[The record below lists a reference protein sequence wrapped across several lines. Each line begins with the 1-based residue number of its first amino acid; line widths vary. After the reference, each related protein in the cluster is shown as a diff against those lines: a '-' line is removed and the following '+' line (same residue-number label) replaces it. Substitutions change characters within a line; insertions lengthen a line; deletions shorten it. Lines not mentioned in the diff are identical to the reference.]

1 MMETLNTLAHGSVYY
16 EISLLLLISV
26 IGGYLGM
33 FLRQPLV
40 VSFIMVGILVG
51 PSFLNI
57 AQSSEF
63 IELLAHLGISLLLFI
78 VGLKLDLQLIRTTGA
93 VAALTGLGQ
102 VVFTSVIGFAIC
114 MWMGYSIM
122 ESTYISVGLTFSS
135 TIIIVKLLSDKGEA
149 DSLHGRVA
157 LGLLIVQD
165 LVVVLVMIGLSA
177 FGGQGESPDIISSIG
192 FMLLKGFLLL
202 GGVAVFM
209 RYIVDKLLL
218 KLAHSQ
224 ELMVLFAASLAVVFS
239 AFCDWMGFSKE
250 LGAFLAGIS
259 LASTQYREMISSRLK
274 GLRDFMLLFFFI
286 GLGSHIELSTLE
298 SQLWPA
304 ILLSLFVLIGNP
316 IIMMAIMLRMG
327 YRVRTSFVAGVAIA
341 QISEFSLILLALGLQ
356 LGHISNDIMGLVTL
370 VGLITIALSTYLIM
384 YSSEIY
390 NLLDPWL
397 SKLEKDYASQ
407 EPGSQMLNNA
417 HGEYDAILFGLGRY
431 GSNIARGLRQNGV
444 SVLGVDFDPSL
455 VRQWQ
460 RQGHPATYGDAND
473 THFPET
479 LPLDQAR
486 WVISALPPPREA
498 ITEDNLQVTLIHA
511 LRTHKYGGK
520 VAVTAH
526 TPSAVNVLRR
536 AGADLVLL
544 PFHDAAASAV
554 NAIISSPDE
563 RDARQASL
571 QLEMIE
577 KGQS

>member
-1 MMETLNTLAHGSVYY
+1 MEEALAHGSVFY
-16 EISLLLLISV
+16 EISILLVISV

-51 PSFLNI
+51 PSFLDI
-57 AQSSEF
+57 VKSSEH
-63 IELLAHLGISLLLFI
+63 IDLLAHLGISLLLFV

-93 VAALTGLGQ
+93 VAAMTGMGQ
-102 VVFTSVIGFAIC
+102 VIFTSVIGFAIC
-114 MWMGYSIM
+114 MWMGYSLV
-122 ESTYISVGLTFSS
+122 ESTYVSVALTFSS

-177 FGGQGESPDIISSIG
+177 FGGTEENVNLIEAVG
-192 FMLLKGFLLL
+192 FMLLKGTLLL
-202 GGVAVFM
+202 GGVALFM
-209 RYIVDKLLL
+209 RYIVDKLLTR
-218 KLAHSQ
+218 LAHSQ
-224 ELMVLFAASLAVVFS
+224 ELLLLFAIMLAVALS
-239 AFCDWMGFSKE
+239 SFCDWLGFSKE

-274 GLRDFMLLFFFI
+274 GMRDFMLLFFFI
-286 GLGSHIELSTLE
+286 GLGSHIEISMLE
-298 SQLWPA
+298 SQLTPA
-304 ILLSLFVLIGNP
+304 IILSIFVLIGNP

-327 YRVRTSFVAGVAIA
+327 YRVRTSFVSGITIA
-341 QISEFSLILLALGLQ
+341 QISEFSLIMLALGLQ
-356 LGHISNDIMGLVTL
+356 LGHIDTEIVGLVTL

-384 YSSEIY
+384 YSNEIY
-390 NLLDPWL
+390 DYLDPWL
-397 SKLEKDYASQ
+397 SKLERSQ
-407 EPGSQMLNNA
+407 PKTEPGGDIPEGPT
-417 HGEYDAILFGLGRY
+417 GEYDVILFGLGRY

-460 RQGHPATYGDAND
+460 RQGHPACYGDAND

-479 LPLDQAR
+479 LPLEHAK
-486 WVISALPPPREA
+486 WVISALPPPRGSMMEG
-498 ITEDNLQVTLIHA
+498 NLQVALLHA
-511 LRTHKYGGK
+511 LRDHDYKGK

-526 TPSAVNVLRR
+526 TPSAVSALKR
-536 AGADLVLL
+536 AGANLVLL

-554 NAIISSPDE
+554 NAVISAVE
-563 RDARQASL
+563 RKDIRQGAL
-571 QLEMIE
+571 PL
-577 KGQS
+577 

>member
-1 MMETLNTLAHGSVYY
+1 MEEALAHGSVFY
-16 EISLLLLISV
+16 EISALLVISV

-51 PSFLNI
+51 PSFLDI
-57 AQSSEF
+57 VKSAEH
-63 IELLAHLGISLLLFI
+63 IDLLAHLGISLLLFV

-93 VAALTGLGQ
+93 VAAMTGMGQ
-102 VVFTSVIGFAIC
+102 VIFTSVIGFAIC
-114 MWMGYSIM
+114 MGMGYGIV
-122 ESTYISVGLTFSS
+122 ESTYISVALTFSS

-177 FGGQGESPDIISSIG
+177 FGGAGDEDTNLTLAVG
-192 FMLLKGFLLL
+192 LMMWKGVLLL
-202 GGVAVFM
+202 GGVGFFM
-209 RYIVDKLLL
+209 RYVVDGLLTR
-218 KLAHSQ
+218 LAHSQ
-224 ELMVLFAASLAVVFS
+224 ELLLLFAIALAVALS
-239 AFCDWMGFSKE
+239 SFCDWLGFSKE

-274 GLRDFMLLFFFI
+274 GMRDFMLLFFFI
-286 GLGSHIELSTLE
+286 GLGSHIELSMLE
-298 SQLWPA
+298 SQLVPA
-304 ILLSLFVLIGNP
+304 ILLSIFVLVGNP
-316 IIMMAIMLRMG
+316 IIMMAIMMRMG
-327 YRVRTSFVAGVAIA
+327 YRVRTSFVSGITIA
-341 QISEFSLILLALGLQ
+341 QISEFSLIMLALGLQ
-356 LGHISNDIMGLVTL
+356 LGHIDTEIVGLVTL

-390 NLLDPWL
+390 DFFDPWL
-397 SKLEKDYASQ
+397 SKLEKYGSKA
-407 EPGSQMLNNA
+407 EPGGDIPEGPE
-417 HGEYDAILFGLGRY
+417 GEYDVILFGLGRY

-460 RQGHPATYGDAND
+460 RQGHPACYGDAND

-479 LPLDQAR
+479 LPLDAAK
-486 WVISALPPPREA
+486 WVISALPPPRGSMMEG
-498 ITEDNLQVTLIHA
+498 NLQVALLHA
-511 LRTHKYGGK
+511 LRDHDFKGK

-526 TPSAVNVLRR
+526 TPSAVSALKR
-536 AGADLVLL
+536 AGANLVLL

-554 NAIISSPDE
+554 NAVISAVE
-563 RDARQASL
+563 RKDIRQGAL
-571 QLEMIE
+571 PL
-577 KGQS
+577 

>member
-1 MMETLNTLAHGSVYY
+1 MEQAIHASVFA

-51 PSFLNI
+51 PSFFDI
-57 AQSSEF
+57 AQSSEH
-63 IELLAHLGISLLLFI
+63 IDLLAHLGISLLLFV

-93 VAALTGLGQ
+93 VAAMTGFGQ
-102 VVFTSVIGFAIC
+102 VIFTSVIGFGIC
-114 MWMGYSIM
+114 MWMGYSIV
-122 ESTYISVGLTFSS
+122 ESTYISVALTFSS

-177 FGGQGESPDIISSIG
+177 FGGPGESPNLLHAIG
-192 FMLLKGFLLL
+192 LMLLKGTLLL
-202 GGVAVFM
+202 GGVAIFM
-209 RYIVDKLLL
+209 RYIVDRLLNR
-218 KLAHSQ
+218 LAHSQ
-224 ELMVLFAASLAVVFS
+224 ELMLLFAISMAVALS
-239 AFCDWMGFSKE
+239 SFCDWLGFSKE

-286 GLGSHIELSTLE
+286 GLGSQIEFSMLQ

-304 ILLSLFVLIGNP
+304 ILLSVFVLVGNP

-327 YRVRTSFVAGVAIA
+327 YRVRTSFVAGLTIA
-341 QISEFSLILLALGLQ
+341 QISEFSLIMLALGLQ
-356 LGHISNDIMGLVTL
+356 LGHINTEIMGLVTL

-384 YSSEIY
+384 YSNEIY
-390 NLLDPWL
+390 QMMDPWL
-397 SKLEKDYASQ
+397 SKLERDYKVI
-407 EPGSQMLNNA
+407 EPGSNIPKGS
-417 HGEYDAILFGLGRY
+417 HGDFDVILFGLGRY

-444 SVLGVDFDPSL
+444 SVLGVDFDPDL

-460 RQGHPATYGDAND
+460 RHGHPATYGDAND

-479 LPLDQAR
+479 LPLDAAK
-486 WVISALPPPREA
+486 WVISALPPPRESV
-498 ITEDNLQVTLIHA
+498 TEGNLQVALIHA
-511 LRTHKYGGK
+511 LRDHDYQGK
-520 VAVTAH
+520 IAVTAH
-526 TPSAVNVLRR
+526 QPSAVGTLKR

-554 NAIISSPDE
+554 NALISAVE
-563 RDARQASL
+563 RKDIRQGEL
-571 QLEMIE
+571 L
-577 KGQS
+577 

>member
-1 MMETLNTLAHGSVYY
+1 MEEVVHASVFY
-16 EISLLLLISV
+16 EISALLMLSV

-40 VSFIMVGILVG
+40 VSFIMMGILVG

-57 AQSSEF
+57 VQSSEH
-63 IELLAHLGISLLLFI
+63 IDLLAHLGISLLLFV

-93 VAALTGLGQ
+93 VAAMTGLGQ
-102 VVFTSVIGFAIC
+102 VIFTSIIGFAIC
-114 MWMGYSIM
+114 WGMGYSLI
-122 ESTYISVGLTFSS
+122 ESTYISVALTFSS

-177 FGGQGESPDIISSIG
+177 FGGAEGEDPNLMVAIG
-192 FMLLKGFLLL
+192 MMLLKGALLL

-209 RYIVDKLLL
+209 RYLVDRLLN

-224 ELMVLFAASLAVVFS
+224 ELMLLFAISLAVALS
-239 AFCDWMGFSKE
+239 SFCDWLGFSKE
-250 LGAFLAGIS
+250 LGAFLAGIA

-286 GLGSHIELSTLE
+286 GLGSHIELSMLE
-298 SQLWPA
+298 SQLEPA

-316 IIMMAIMLRMG
+316 IIMMVIMLRMG
-327 YRVRTSFVAGVAIA
+327 YRVRTSFVAGLTIA
-341 QISEFSLILLALGLQ
+341 QISEFSLIMLALGLQ
-356 LGHISNDIMGLVTL
+356 LGHIDNEIMGLVTL

-384 YSSEIY
+384 YANEIY
-390 NLLDPWL
+390 DKVDPWL
-397 SKLEKDYASQ
+397 SKLEKNNDRM
-407 EPGSQMLNNA
+407 EPGSNIPENA
-417 HGEYDAILFGLGRY
+417 LGHFDVILFGLGRY

-444 SVLGVDFDPSL
+444 SVLGVDFDPDL

-460 RQGHPATYGDAND
+460 RNGHPACYGDAND
-473 THFPET
+473 SHFPET
-479 LPLDQAR
+479 LPLDGAK
-486 WVISALPPPREA
+486 WVISALPPPRQSV
-498 ITEDNLQVTLIHA
+498 TEGNLQVTLIHA
-511 LRTHKYGGK
+511 LLAHDYEGK
-520 VAVTAH
+520 IAVTAH
-526 TPSAVNVLRR
+526 TPSAVSVLKR

-554 NAIISSPDE
+554 NAVLSAVE
-563 RDARQASL
+563 RRDLRQGEL
-571 QLEMIE
+571 L
-577 KGQS
+577 